1 MKRLAVAL
9 GLVYV
14 LGVPAGG
21 QIQPPV
27 TPFVIGMVVGDNEG
41 AADPV
46 SLATNAALTDTFAQT
61 ATITNSYLNA
71 TGTAPIT
78 YTVTSG
84 PTDGEFRV
92 GGVAVTTWTQ
102 AQVTA
107 GSLSYVHAGT
117 APGDTTDSAT
127 FTVANAANSIA
138 GNTFNIAVKR
148 PFYGTLFD
156 GTNDLI
162 LIGNVADLRF
172 DTSSAFS
179 VAAWVQTNATS
190 GHIITKYTDSHSKG
204 WGVGVG
210 SEFGASNGRIGMSIQ
225 NYIAG
230 VDYRIRVD
238 GPTDIRSATLWQHLG
253 WTYDG
258 SKTAA
263 GVALYVNGSSETE
276 NVSEDDLTGTIVATT
291 PARVGTRGDGYQ
303 PFNGSLAQLRVYNR
317 VLSAAEVAEDRLSIV
332 PLSGCVLWYSMQ
344 PGTGQSVTDQTGRGN
359 TGTFGTDGTVE
370 ATDPAWAG
378 YYTKVTAGGP
388 GN

>member
-138 GNTFNIAVKR
+138 GNTFSVAVKR

-156 GTNDLI
+156 GTNDRLG
-162 LIGNVADLRF
+162 IGNVADLNF
-172 DTSSAFS
+172 THTSPFS
-179 VAAWVQTNATS
+179 VTAWVQTNDAQ
-190 GHIITKYTDSHSKG
+190 GFIIQKELTGAPFTG
-204 WGVGVG
+204 WA
-210 SEFGASNGRIGMSIQ
+210 FGINAWDGGAGILDFNMIA
-225 NYIAG
+225 NYG
-230 VDYRIRVD
+230 GNDYFAVR
-238 GPTDIRSATLWQHLG
+238 GATDIRSATAWKHIG
-253 WTYDG
+253 VTYDG
-258 SKTAA
+258 STRFGGA
-263 GVALYVNGSSETE
+263 ALYVGGVAEVITAIRADTLTATTASSATAAIGIRGSS
-276 NVSEDDLTGTIVATT
+276 LPLAATI
-291 PARVGTRGDGYQ
+291 
-303 PFNGSLAQLRVYNR
+303 AQLRVYNR
-317 VLSAAEVAEDRLSIV
+317 KLSAAEMAADGLSII

-344 PGTGQSVTDQTGRGN
+344 PGSGQSVTDQTGRGN
-359 TGTFGTDGTVE
+359 NGTLGTDGTVE